1 MIWPEVSK
9 RNGGNHTVRRR
20 LFVTQSRYHGIGVLR
35 GDILRGFDSS
45 SICAAGEEFGEYP
58 ACPYRSQIVDG
69 GSPCCLIVQSDKD
82 RRYFYKAFKQQQH
95 QRKQP
100 GGQDIHD
107 S

>member
-1 MIWPEVSK
+1 M
-9 RNGGNHTVRRR
+9 RRR

-58 ACPYRSQIVDG
+58 ASPYRSQIVDG